1 MTIQQLRIAL
11 EAAKTGSITRAARTL
26 YLSQPNA
33 SSMLRTLE
41 QELGYEI
48 FNRTNTGI
56 VPTEAGMQFL
66 DHAVVIL
73 AQMQDIYAIRDRD
86 RV

>member
-1 MTIQQLRIAL
+1 
-11 EAAKTGSITRAARTL
+11 
-26 YLSQPNA
+26 
-33 SSMLRTLE
+33 MLRTLE

-73 AQMQDIYAIRDRD
+73 AQM
-86 RV
+86 